1 MPPRATSSSN
11 SYGPKTRG
19 SAGARLR
26 EAAPSRTRHSKQKPS
41 GASEGMDAPQRGHF
55 LTDELFNRST
65 YFYRIRSRKFCQKS
79 LPILHFFTVRT
90 GVTSEYRLHSS
101 AEQ

>member
-1 MPPRATSSSN
+1 MPMPPRATSSSN
-11 SYGPKTRG
+11 SYEPKTRG

-55 LTDELFNRST
+55 LTDELFNSST
-65 YFYRIRSRKFCQKS
+65 CFYRIRSWKFCIEAPHSFVTGEETTDEQRWT
-79 LPILHFFTVRT
+79 PI
-90 GVTSEYRLHSS
+90 SS
-101 AEQ
+101 KK